1 MNDTVRWGIL
11 STANIGAKAVTPA
24 ILASTNGV
32 LAAVASRNDERAAEY
47 AARFNIPRSHGSY
60 EELLA
65 DPDVDAIY
73 NPLPNSMH
81 LEWTI
86 KALEAGKHVLC
97 EKPLGL
103 NAAECLEM
111 AAAAERN
118 GRLLMEAFMYRFHPR
133 IQRTVDLVAAGEL
146 GNLKLIRSAFAFNV
160 QDPGNIRLQ
169 ADLGGGSLMDVG
181 SYCVNVSRTVVGSE
195 PLEAQAFAV
204 EGSAGVDVELFGV
217 LRFEGNVFA
226 QFSSSLN
233 TFRHELVEVVGT
245 DGRLQLGSVFQPG
258 TADAAIDLETAD
270 GSRQETIQGVNHY
283 QLMVEHF
290 ADCILTGTKPRYSV
304 LDAAAN
310 MAAIEALYASAAN
323 GGRPEP
329 IRRPGHLRPGSH

>member
-1 MNDTVRWGIL
+1 MNDRVRWGIL

-32 LAAVASRNDERAAEY
+32 LAAVASRNDEKATEY
-47 AARFNIPRSHGSY
+47 AAQFGMPRSYGSY

-73 NPLPNSMH
+73 NPLPNRMH

-111 AAAAERN
+111 ADAARRN
-118 GRLLMEAFMYRFHPR
+118 DRLLMEAFMYRFHPR
-133 IQRTVDLVAAGEL
+133 IKRTVDLVASGEL
-146 GNLKLIRSAFAFNV
+146 GDVKLIRSSFAFKV
-160 QDPGNIRLQ
+160 QDPLNIRLDG
-169 ADLGGGSLMDVG
+169 DLGGGALMDVG
-181 SYCVNVSRTVVGSE
+181 CYCVNVSRTVVGRE
-195 PLEAQAFAV
+195 PVEAQAFAV
-204 EGSAGVDVELFGV
+204 AGGAGVDVELYGM
-217 LRFEGNVFA
+217 LHFEGDVFA
-226 QFSSSLN
+226 QFSSALD
-233 TFRHELVEVVGT
+233 TFRHELLDVVGT
-245 DGRLQLGSVFQPG
+245 EGRLQVGSPFQPG
-258 TADAAIDLETAD
+258 TVDATIDIEAGD
-270 GSRQETIQGVNHY
+270 SSRQETIEGVNHY

-290 ADCILTGTKPRYSV
+290 ADCVLEGTQPRYSV
-304 LDAAAN
+304 FDAAAN
-310 MAAIEALYASAAN
+310 MAAIDALYASAAN

-329 IRRPGHLRPGSH
+329 VEQVGRT